1 MNNKLEPLQ
10 TLSLLWYFFV
20 TVIET
25 YYEHHKLLP
34 HLGCVADNF
43 DNISIARPPLPTFQ
57 YNLLHQKLTLLNC
70 CIEEQRNNSN
80 AEEDLSS
87 DSDSPLYFSDEEK
100 EVNPEEILH
109 KPSGHGIL
117 NWSGW
122 FLTGTSIPCWIPITK
137 DKNILTVFINII
149 IFIP

>member
-70 CIEEQRNNSN
+70 CIEEQRNN
-80 AEEDLSS
+80 
-87 DSDSPLYFSDEEK
+87 
-100 EVNPEEILH
+100 
-109 KPSGHGIL
+109 
-117 NWSGW
+117 
-122 FLTGTSIPCWIPITK
+122 
-137 DKNILTVFINII
+137 
-149 IFIP
+149 